1 MSQSAAAAPAVLAA
15 LAAATASVAARSLVL
30 VLLLQ
35 DGKYREFLGRG
46 RRLLA
51 RQPLHHRFHCDHDIQ
66 GCILLRNG
74 PGIMRGVSGPAART
88 APSASRRSPGRRAS
102 RP

>member
-1 MSQSAAAAPAVLAA
+1 MSESAAAAAAVLAA
-15 LAAATASVAARSLVL
+15 LAAAAASVAARSL

-35 DGKYREFLGRG
+35 DGKYREFLGWR

-66 GCILLRNG
+66 GSVLVRDG
-74 PGIMRGVSGPAART
+74 PEIIRGASGPAART
-88 APSASRRSPGRRAS
+88 APAASRRSPGRRAS